1 MMMLVDVEDMSWRD
15 VREMASGALKN
26 HFSEVKSCCYL
37 LVSLLKFVLADF
49 SLTAVCHDTT
59 TELQA

>member
-1 MMMLVDVEDMSWRD
+1 
-15 VREMASGALKN
+15 MASGALKN

-49 SLTAVCHDTT
+49 SLTALCHDTT
-59 TELQA
+59 TELQANSGDYL